1 MLRFGKI
8 AFAAAVTVLA
18 LAGCA
23 SWPGMQSQPISR
35 LDIPN
40 APVKIAAAVTVPP
53 GYTTYYISGAIAAV
67 ANPDAPA
74 GSTERYGDTEA
85 QTASV
90 LAQLKAN
97 MAKLGLTFA
106 DVVAAHVFIAGD
118 PASGG
123 KMDFIGMNKAWSKE
137 FGTAEQPNKPARA
150 AFQVVALAAPGAL
163 VEIEFIAAKKV
174 Q

>member
-1 MLRFGKI
+1 MIKQI
-8 AFAAAVTVLA
+8 AAAAMLA
-18 LAGCA
+18 AFGLSGCELMGA
-23 SWPGMQSQPISR
+23 PEISR

-40 APVKIAAAVTVPP
+40 APVKIAAAVAVPP

-67 ANPDAPA
+67 ANPNAPA
-74 GSTERYGDTEA
+74 GSTERYGDTET

-106 DVVAAHVFIAGD
+106 DVVAAHAFVAGD
-118 PASGG
+118 PALGG
-123 KMDFIGMNKAWSKE
+123 KMDFAGMNRAWSKE
-137 FGTAEQPNKPARA
+137 FGTPEQPNKPARA

-163 VEIEFIAAKKV
+163 VEIEFIAAKKAK
-174 Q
+174 